1 MDESRF
7 EEIMECVVTL
17 FQRNLTEEHIRHLR
31 DRYGLTE
38 DTICRHRIGY
48 ASVDRNQMV
57 LHLFDCG
64 FSGDEM
70 AAAGLVTR
78 TPDTTLPLWQGRI
91 MFPYLVGSVP
101 RYLIGRQTDET
112 ADRSPGKYKKQRT
125 VDFSEPIFGIDS
137 LIAGGPVV
145 VTEGIT
151 DAIITQQAGYACLS
165 PVTTR
170 FKSEH
175 IERVVEACGSSSRV
189 YLIMDSEQ
197 NGAGLRG
204 AISTG
209 MEMVRHGIYPY
220 LCTIPRPDD
229 VEKRD
234 LNDYVREG
242 GDIGELMTSAIY
254 VEDHP
259 VAQTMRLDAV
269 RKEAQRARS
278 DAARRCLAARASS
291 RPAGTESEGARLY
304 AMKDSIIAAIPPLS
318 SLTGVDGHGPHPVY
332 GSTTGCNLSISGDRW
347 YCWHAGAQGGGGPLE
362 WIAVYELKLIREG
375 EPLRGSA
382 FMATLKYAADTYL
395 PGWRKAR
402 QETASP
408 TPRR

>member
-1 MDESRF
+1 MDATRF
-7 EEIMECVVTL
+7 AEIMECVNEF
-17 FQRNLTEEHIRHLR
+17 FQGCLTDGDREYLLS
-31 DRYGLTE
+31 RYGLTDE
-38 DTICRHRIGY
+38 TINRHRIGY
-48 ASVDRNQMV
+48 APVDRNQMV
-57 LHLFDCG
+57 LHLFERG
-64 FSGDEM
+64 FSGEEM
-70 AAAGLVTR
+70 DSAGLATQL
-78 TPDTTLPLWQGRI
+78 PGTTLPLWQGRL
-91 MFPYLVGSVP
+91 MFPYLVAGAP

-112 ADRSPGKYKKQRT
+112 ADRSPGKYKKQRK
-125 VDFSEPIFGIDS
+125 VDFGEPIFGLDS

-151 DAIITQQAGYACLS
+151 DALITQQAGFACLS

-175 IERVVEACGSSSRV
+175 VEKVVEACRSSSRV
-189 YLIMDSEQ
+189 YLIMDNEE

-242 GDIGELMTSAIY
+242 GDIGELMARAIY

-259 VAQTMRLDAV
+259 LAQTMRLEAV
-269 RKEAQRARS
+269 RREAQRARS
-278 DAARRCLAARASS
+278 DAARRRIVSRMPS
-291 RPAGTESEGARLY
+291 RPLGNGGEGELLY
-304 AMKDSIIAAIPPLS
+304 AMKDVIIASIPPLS

-382 FMATLKYAADTYL
+382 FMAALKYAADTYL

-408 TPRR
+408 TRP

>member
-17 FQRNLTEEHIRHLR
+17 FQRNLTEEHREHLR
-31 DRYGLTE
+31 HRYGLTDE
-38 DTICRHRIGY
+38 TISRYRIGY
-48 ASVDRNQMV
+48 APLDRNQMV
-57 LHLFDCG
+57 LNLFEHG

-70 AAAGLVTR
+70 GAAGLVTR
-78 TPDTTLPLWQGRI
+78 TPDTILPLWQGRI

-112 ADRSPGKYKKQRT
+112 ADRSPGKYKKQRREN
-125 VDFSEPIFGIDS
+125 FAEPVFGIDS
-137 LIAGGPVV
+137 LIPGGPVV

-242 GDIGELMTSAIY
+242 GDIGELMARAIY

-259 VAQTMRLDAV
+259 LAQTMRLEAV

-278 DAARRCLAARASS
+278 DAARQRIVSRMPS
-291 RPAGTESEGARLY
+291 RPLGNGGEGELLY
-304 AMKDSIIAAIPPLS
+304 AMKDRIIASIPPLS
-318 SLTGVDGHGPHPVY
+318 ALTGVDGHGPHPIY
-332 GSTTGCNLSISGDRW
+332 GSTTGSNLSVSGNQW
-347 YCWHAGAQGGGGPLE
+347 YCWHAGSQGGGGPLE
-362 WIAVYELKLIREG
+362 WIAVYDLRLIREG
-375 EPLRGSA
+375 EPLRGAA
-382 FMATLKYAADTYL
+382 FMSALKHAAETYL
-395 PGWRKAR
+395 PGWREQAR
-402 QETASP
+402 
-408 TPRR
+408 

>member
-7 EEIMECVVTL
+7 VEIMECATTF
-17 FQRNLTEEHIRHLR
+17 FQAHLSEEHRDHLHH
-31 DRYGLTE
+31 RYGLTDE
-38 DTICRHRIGY
+38 TIARYRIGY
-48 ASVDRNQMV
+48 APLDRNQMV
-57 LHLFDCG
+57 LRLFEHG
-64 FSGDEM
+64 VSGDEM
-70 AAAGLVTR
+70 GAAGLVTR
-78 TPDTTLPLWQGRI
+78 TPETTLPLWQGRL
-91 MFPYLVGSVP
+91 MFSYLVAGTP

-125 VDFSEPIFGIDS
+125 VAFGEPVFGIDS
-137 LIAGGPVV
+137 LIPNGPVV

-175 IERVVEACGSSSRV
+175 IERVVAACQSSSRV
-189 YLIMDSEQ
+189 YLIMDNEE

-234 LNDYVREG
+234 LNDYVRAG
-242 GDIGELMTSAIY
+242 GDIGELMARAIY

-259 VAQTMRLDAV
+259 LAQTMRLEAV
-269 RKEAQRARS
+269 RREAQRARS
-278 DAARRCLAARASS
+278 DAARRRIVSRMPS
-291 RPAGTESEGARLY
+291 RPLGDGGEGELLY
-304 AMKDSIIAAIPPLS
+304 AMKDMIIASIPPLS
-318 SLTGVDGHGPHPVY
+318 ALTGVDGHGPHPIY
-332 GSTTGCNLSISGDRW
+332 GSTTGSNLSVSGNQW

-362 WIAVYELKLIREG
+362 WIAVYELRLLREG
-375 EPLRGSA
+375 EPLRGAA
-382 FMATLKYAADTYL
+382 FMAALKHAADTYL
-395 PGWRKAR
+395 PDWRERAKR
-402 QETASP
+402 GK
-408 TPRR
+408 

>member
-7 EEIMECVVTL
+7 GEIMECATTF
-17 FQRNLTEEHIRHLR
+17 FQAHLSDEHREHLHH
-31 DRYGLTE
+31 RYGLTDE
-38 DTICRHRIGY
+38 TIARCRIGY
-48 ASVDRNQMV
+48 APPDRNRTV
-57 LHLFDCG
+57 LHLFDHG
-64 FSGDEM
+64 FSGAEM

-78 TPDTTLPLWQGRI
+78 LPETTLPLWQGRI
-91 MFPYLVGSVP
+91 MFPYLVVSAP

-112 ADRSPGKYKKQRT
+112 ADRSPGKYKKQRREN
-125 VDFSEPIFGIDS
+125 FGEPIFGIDS
-137 LIAGGPVV
+137 LIPRGPVV

-151 DAIITQQAGYACLS
+151 DALITQQAGYACLS
-165 PVTTR
+165 PVTTQ

-175 IERVVEACGSSSRV
+175 IAKVVEACRSSSRV
-189 YLIMDSEQ
+189 YLIMDNEQ

-209 MEMVRHGIYPY
+209 MEMTHHGIYPY

-234 LNDYVREG
+234 LNDYVRDG
-242 GDIGELMTSAIY
+242 GDIGELMARAIY

-259 VAQTMRLDAV
+259 LAQTMRLEAV
-269 RKEAQRARS
+269 RREAQRARS
-278 DAARRCLAARASS
+278 DAARRRIVSRMPS
-291 RPAGTESEGARLY
+291 RPLGNGGEGELLY
-304 AMKDSIIAAIPPLS
+304 AMKDVIIASIPPLS

-382 FMATLKYAADTYL
+382 FMAALKYAADTYL

-408 TPRR
+408 MRP

>member
-1 MDESRF
+1 MDHLRF
-7 EEIMECVVTL
+7 GEIMECVVRF
-17 FQRNLTEEHIRHLR
+17 FQLNLASDHIQFLR

-38 DTICRHRIGY
+38 ETICRHRIGY
-48 ASVDRNQMV
+48 APADRNRMV
-57 LHLFDCG
+57 VALLEHG
-64 FSGDEM
+64 FSGEEM
-70 AAAGLVTR
+70 ESAGLVIR
-78 TPDTTLPLWQGRI
+78 TPETALPMWQGRI
-91 MFPYLVGSVP
+91 MFPYLVSGEP

-112 ADRSPGKYKKQRT
+112 SDRSPGKYMKQRKVT
-125 VDFSEPIFGIDS
+125 FGEPIFGLDS

-151 DAIITQQAGYACLS
+151 DAIITQQAGFACLS

-175 IERVVEACGSSSRV
+175 VEKVVEACRSSSRV
-189 YLIMDSEQ
+189 YLIMDNEQ

-242 GDIGELMTSAIY
+242 GDIGELMARAIY

-259 VAQTMRLDAV
+259 LAQTMRLEAV

-382 FMATLKYAADTYL
+382 FMAALKYAADTYL

-408 TPRR
+408 TPIR

>member
-1 MDESRF
+1 MDATRF
-7 EEIMECVVTL
+7 AEIMECVVTL
-17 FQRNLTEEHIRHLR
+17 FQRNLTDEHVRYLR
-31 DRYGLTE
+31 DRYGLTRE
-38 DTICRHRIGY
+38 TISRHRIGY
-48 ASVDRNQMV
+48 APPDRNQMV
-57 LHLFDCG
+57 IHLLERG

-70 AAAGLVTR
+70 DEAGLITR
-78 TPDTTLPLWQGRI
+78 LPGTTLPLWQGRL
-91 MFPYLVGSVP
+91 MFPYLVAGAP

-112 ADRSPGKYKKQRT
+112 ADRSPGKYKKQRREN
-125 VDFSEPIFGIDS
+125 FAEPVFGLDS
-137 LIAGGPVV
+137 LIPGGPVV

-151 DAIITQQAGYACLS
+151 DAIVTQQAGYACLS

-175 IERVVEACGSSSRV
+175 IERVVAACRSSSRV

-209 MEMVRHGIYPY
+209 MEMTHHGIYPY

-242 GDIGELMTSAIY
+242 GDIGELMARSIY

-259 VAQTMRLDAV
+259 LAQTMRLEAV

-382 FMATLKYAADTYL
+382 FMAALKYAADTYL

-408 TPRR
+408 MRP

>member
-7 EEIMECVVTL
+7 GEIMDCVVTL
-17 FQRNLTEEHIRHLR
+17 FQRNLTEEHREHLHH
-31 DRYGLTE
+31 RYGLTDE
-38 DTICRHRIGY
+38 TISRYRIGY
-48 ASVDRNQMV
+48 APLDRHQMV
-57 LHLFDCG
+57 LALFEHG
-64 FSGDEM
+64 FSVDEM
-70 AAAGLVTR
+70 GAAGLVTR

-125 VDFSEPIFGIDS
+125 VDFGEPIFGIDS

-151 DAIITQQAGYACLS
+151 DAIITQQAGFACLS

-175 IERVVEACGSSSRV
+175 VEKVVEACRSSSRV
-189 YLIMDSEQ
+189 YLIMDNEQ

-234 LNDYVREG
+234 LNDYVRAG
-242 GDIGELMTSAIY
+242 GDIGELMASAIY

-259 VAQTMRLDAV
+259 LAQTMRLDAV

-278 DAARRCLAARASS
+278 DAARQRIVSRMPS
-291 RPAGTESEGARLY
+291 RPLGDGGEGELLY
-304 AMKDSIIAAIPPLS
+304 AMKDMIIASIPPLS
-318 SLTGVDGHGPHPVY
+318 ALTGVDGHGPHPIY
-332 GSTTGCNLSISGDRW
+332 GSTTGSNLSVTGNQW
-347 YCWHAGAQGGGGPLE
+347 YCWHAGSQGGGGPLE
-362 WIAVYELKLIREG
+362 WIAVYELRLIREG
-375 EPLRGSA
+375 EPLRGAA
-382 FMATLKYAADTYL
+382 FMAALKHAADAYL
-395 PGWRKAR
+395 PDWRERAKR
-402 QETASP
+402 GK
-408 TPRR
+408 

>member
-7 EEIMECVVTL
+7 GEIMDCVVTL
-17 FQRNLTEEHIRHLR
+17 FQRNLTEEHREHLHH
-31 DRYGLTE
+31 RYGLTDE
-38 DTICRHRIGY
+38 TISRYRIGY
-48 ASVDRNQMV
+48 APLDRHQMV
-57 LHLFDCG
+57 LALFEHG
-64 FSGDEM
+64 FSVDEM
-70 AAAGLVTR
+70 GAAGLVTR

-125 VDFSEPIFGIDS
+125 VDFGEPIFGIDS

-151 DAIITQQAGYACLS
+151 DAIITQQAGFACLS

-175 IERVVEACGSSSRV
+175 VEKVVEACRSSSRV
-189 YLIMDSEQ
+189 YLIMDNEQ

-242 GDIGELMTSAIY
+242 GDIGELMASAIY

-259 VAQTMRLDAV
+259 LAQTMRLDAV

-278 DAARRCLAARASS
+278 DAARQRIVSRMPS
-291 RPAGTESEGARLY
+291 RPLGDGGEGELLY
-304 AMKDSIIAAIPPLS
+304 AMKDMIIASIPPLS
-318 SLTGVDGHGPHPVY
+318 ALTGVDGHGPHPIY
-332 GSTTGCNLSISGDRW
+332 GSTTGSNLSVTGNQW
-347 YCWHAGAQGGGGPLE
+347 YCWHAGSQGGGGPLE
-362 WIAVYELKLIREG
+362 WIAVYELRLIREG
-375 EPLRGSA
+375 EPLRGAA
-382 FMATLKYAADTYL
+382 FMAALKHAADAYL
-395 PGWRKAR
+395 PDWRERAKR
-402 QETASP
+402 GK
-408 TPRR
+408 